1 MVVGESGLGKSTMI
15 NTLFRGS
22 VSRQSCIL
30 NPDPPPTTVKINS
43 VCHVIEEKSVHL
55 KLSITDTPGFG
66 DQINNLKSWEPIL
79 EYVNKQFE
87 IYLNEEVSLLLSYE
101 LYRYFIFFLR
111 LALTGRNTSQTRV
124 FTAVCTSFLLLDTV
138 CDLLTLSS

>member
-22 VSRQSCIL
+22 VSRQSCLL
-30 NPDPPPTTVKINS
+30 NPEPLPSTVKINS

-87 IYLNEEVSLLLSYE
+87 TYLNEEVSL
-101 LYRYFIFFLR
+101 
-111 LALTGRNTSQTRV
+111 
-124 FTAVCTSFLLLDTV
+124 
-138 CDLLTLSS
+138 